1 VRFVLQR
8 KKTILTDF
16 NVGLAKFW
24 NLPGIAFNC
33 ATIIWIDLALDRFD
47 FNQFTKLWTHNFHN
61 VFAQRIYMIWF
72 FVPGEIFL
80 VQFPQPGRLQVST
93 LTVSPPPKPELFV
106 VGMHF
111 SSRLAPVSGTKLPGL
126 VSRYTRIC
134 TCPAVTAAGRRL
146 PAWEKSTFGPLK
158 CCKDL
163 RGGSKTVCEII
174 IFFAPYKT
182 SIGLL

>member
-1 VRFVLQR
+1 
-8 KKTILTDF
+8 
-16 NVGLAKFW
+16 
-24 NLPGIAFNC
+24 
-33 ATIIWIDLALDRFD
+33 
-47 FNQFTKLWTHNFHN
+47 
-61 VFAQRIYMIWF
+61 M
-72 FVPGEIFL
+72 
-80 VQFPQPGRLQVST
+80 VQFPRPGRLQVST

-182 SIGLL
+182 SRVAIGIHRWIYCVISRFGVMFLAGNQEHREAAKGI